1 MKYCKS
7 CGAELV
13 DEAAVCPKCG
23 VACEGSLSG
32 ERKHNTLGIVGF
44 VLSFFTGP
52 IAFIVSLIGLIQ
64 GKKNGEKVGFAIAGL
79 ILSAISLIYIII
91 IIVTIVGTVAAGVG
105 GAYGLAALA
114 LL

>member
-13 DEAAVCPKCG
+13 DDAVVCPKCG
-23 VACEGSLSG
+23 VAVGEMQT
-32 ERKHNTLGIVGF
+32 ERKNNMLGVVGF

-52 IAFIVSLIGLIQ
+52 IGFIVSLIGLIQ

-79 ILSAISLIYIII
+79 ILSSIEIVFAIILYSIIL
-91 IIVTIVGTVAAGVG
+91 GAAFSGVDM
-105 GAYGLAALA
+105 LVPLT

>member
-13 DEAAVCPKCG
+13 DEAVICPKCG
-23 VACEGSLSG
+23 VAVEGSVQEKG
-32 ERKHNTLGIVGF
+32 QNKLGLVGF
-44 VLSFFTGP
+44 ILSFFTGP
-52 IAFIVSLIGLIQ
+52 VAFILSLIGLIQ

-79 ILSAISLIYIII
+79 VLSAISLVFAIII
-91 IIVTIVGTVAAGVG
+91 WSSLIGSLASGV
-105 GAYGLAALA
+105 YGFATLA